1 MYDIL
6 VGVVCYVLDGTRRM
20 DCCAAAVNVTRRA
33 QPPFVGNNRKATM
46 EKIMQAKLRMP
57 PYLSENARDILRKVS
72 H

>member
-1 MYDIL
+1 
-6 VGVVCYVLDGTRRM
+6 
-20 DCCAAAVNVTRRA
+20 VTRRA